1 MRLHLPY
8 LSRNAFFSYL
18 MPLLALFIYS
28 TASNAAPSN
37 STIALV
43 ATINNQAVLAAAHW
57 SIFKI
62 DDPSTPLVTLPRHTG
77 TISLPAG
84 TYKAKVEMQN
94 KTREQNF
101 RVEAGV
107 MSRVGISMD

>member
-8 LSRNAFFSYL
+8 LSSNAFVNYL
-18 MPLLALFIYS
+18 ILLAALFTYS
-28 TASNAAPSN
+28 ITAFATPNN

-94 KTREQNF
+94 KVREQSF

-107 MSRVGISMD
+107 MNRVVIPMD